1 MQLNSQNFKGIFIK
15 FGNIPNCLK
24 GCFLCGYHISNN
36 RVQEQK
42 VSLFSI
48 PFLGRDICFSK
59 KDEINQEIY
68 IFFKFSDVFAIFVL
82 YEFRWSLNL
91 HSTPRSRKIDKILA
105 KFFQSFISPQI
116 IAAPPVGFLF
126 LKALYLSF
134 QMHTS

>member
-59 KDEINQEIY
+59 KDEINQEVY
-68 IFFKFSDVFAIFVL
+68 IF
-82 YEFRWSLNL
+82 
-91 HSTPRSRKIDKILA
+91 
-105 KFFQSFISPQI
+105 
-116 IAAPPVGFLF
+116 
-126 LKALYLSF
+126 LSF
-134 QMHTS
+134 PMFLQFSYFMSFAGALTSTVHREVEKLTKFWQNFFKASFLHK